1 MLEHTERSTYLLNK
15 SRRAIES
22 GHAGWAQ
29 QPTSEKLAIAL
40 VLNRADWLEDLGYTI
55 ADAIELAGKEW
66 VSVLPQVA
74 RRILEEEL

>member
-1 MLEHTERSTYLLNK
+1 MVEHSTRSTCLLNK

-22 GHAGWAQ
+22 NRAGWAL
-29 QPTSEKLAIAL
+29 QPVGERLAIAL

-66 VSVLPQVA
+66 VSVIPRVA
-74 RRILEEEL
+74 RQITNEEL

>member
-1 MLEHTERSTYLLNK
+1 MLEHSERSTYLLNK

-22 GHAGWAQ
+22 GRAGWAQ

-66 VSVLPQVA
+66 ISVLPQVS
-74 RRILEEEL
+74 RRILNEEL